1 LDFFLLRF
9 FVSRQKNEVGF
20 GQSPRFNK
28 IIMII
33 KRSCKVLNF
42 SHLQIKDFFLH
53 LMPKSAEFVVFL
65 QRFLS
70 KSTEKSS
77 KRLTVKV
84 QRELKDIFKAL

>member
-1 LDFFLLRF
+1 
-9 FVSRQKNEVGF
+9 VGF